1 MSLYSNLKSVQDNIR
16 IEKENKEKESQYQ
29 NELSS
34 YDEKK
39 KEHDKKVAEYEKMVN
54 TDGYLSRPVS
64 QGLIFTHEPNANVSI
79 SGQSANYKASKVDW
93 YNKDSGFSD
102 RLELKRD
109 EDNNTPVPNTI
120 LDGYFVKL
128 KAGKTMT
135 VNYTNLQN
143 SSYLNKK
150 ISSVKYTYTPKYDT
164 NLLVGT
170 DPTKTI
176 FSFVGVD
183 NEEVP
188 VKMTVNFYYEDGS
201 QVTFDKGSAILS
213 LASLNK
219 YQQDGRAE
227 FVDGFSSQ
235 EFIKIT
241 GSSIDYTNGRIVA
254 TKPNSG
260 GDYPNNESEWDR
272 DGNPREYYGAAAV
285 EIKNKPT
292 ISLSFGILGSGQWFK
307 FNADVKAP
315 TIPPLLEEPPTKPNL
330 TPLKPIDKLPC
341 KQPECYQGCH
351 ECCCDSIDLN
361 NSMEDNL
368 LKVDSKI
375 DNMFNQ
381 ICILKTANCSNRA
394 LLVSQYT
401 YKMWC
406 LLNDIMLLLAWL
418 LIKKRSK

>member
-1 MSLYSNLKSVQDNIR
+1 MSLYNNLKSVQENAE
-16 IEKENKEKESQYQ
+16 IEKANKKKESQYQ

-79 SGQSANYKASKVDW
+79 SGQSANYKASKLAFYDL
-93 YNKDSGFSD
+93 NDETSS
-102 RLELKRD
+102 RLELKTD
-109 EDNNTPVPNTI
+109 ADNNVPAKNTV
-120 LDGYFVKL
+120 GNSYFIRADAGRTVKAVYNGL
-128 KAGKTMT
+128 S
-135 VNYTNLQN
+135 N
-143 SSYLNKK
+143 SSYNGRK
-150 ISSVKYTYTPKYDT
+150 ISSVEYTFTPNKT
-164 NLLVGT
+164 ENILIST
-170 DPTKTI
+170 DPTKTAWT
-176 FSFVGVD
+176 FRNGETGEL
-183 NEEVP
+183 NT
-188 VKMTVNFYYEDGS
+188 KMTVKFFYEDGS

-213 LASLNK
+213 LSSLNK
-219 YQQDGRAE
+219 YQQDGRPE
-227 FVDGFSSQ
+227 YVDGFSNQ

-241 GSSIDYTNGRIVA
+241 GSTVDYQGGRIIP
-254 TKPNSG
+254 TKSNSG
-260 GDYPNNESEWDR
+260 GDYPNNESDWDR
-272 DGNPREYYGAAAV
+272 DGSPREYYGAAAV
-285 EIKNKPT
+285 EINNKPT
-292 ISLSFGILGSGQWFK
+292 ISFSFGTIGGGQWFK

-330 TPLKPIDKLPC
+330 TPLKPIEKLPC

-368 LKVDSKI
+368 LKVDAKI

-394 LLVSQYT
+394 LLVSQYA